1 MQHCPSSSFSLLK
14 KGLDHILQWPVAP
27 CALWRCS
34 NSLTMTPFYYYYDT
48 HTPDINDIISLDDSM
63 QAKTASGSWEILSDD
78 GGADHITL
86 SELRRNVEFEEKH
99 LYLSNTIS
107 LMVSDHCLL
116 DFIKISCLLLIS
128 DISPQFWHFA
138 KPVKNGQFWRPK
150 KLIWGPK
157 KKVIFWNHIDMCF
170 LQKNGFNL
178 VKFGL
183 CGSIYILHPAIGGS
197 HSVPCLSTQLAER
210 QGTAMY

>member
-1 MQHCPSSSFSLLK
+1 MRDAALPLIIFSLLI

-48 HTPDINDIISLDDSM
+48 HMPDINDIISLDDSM

-128 DISPQFWHFA
+128 DISPQFWHWTPSWKKQRFWGGKTPPKTA
-138 KPVKNGQFWRPK
+138 QKNYGFLIHTKNTFCKKNGQKR
-150 KLIWGPK
+150 
-157 KKVIFWNHIDMCF
+157 IFQPSAVAWI
-170 LQKNGFNL
+170 
-178 VKFGL
+178 
-183 CGSIYILHPAIGGS
+183 IYIRLYGVA
-197 HSVPCLSTQLAER
+197 T
-210 QGTAMY
+210 TN